1 MPYMLSIDSVWSK
14 AQDDDANI
22 AWSRGF
28 WSAMQRHSTGRLYL
42 KFAGHGEDADLVR
55 QAHGTEVYTRL
66 AAIKRTYERTNFF
79 RMNQTSGSPD
89 RRSCFADWCAAR
101 NSGWISAA
109 LHCWLAAETAS
120 DLVTECSHEDRLG
133 EQ

>member
-42 KFAGHGEDADLVR
+42 NFAGHGEDADLVR
-55 QAHGTEVYTRL
+55 QAHGTKFIQGSRQSSGL
-66 AAIKRTYERTNFF
+66 TN
-79 RMNQTSGSPD
+79 
-89 RRSCFADWCAAR
+89 AR
-101 NSGWISAA
+101 IFSA
-109 LHCWLAAETAS
+109 
-120 DLVTECSHEDRLG
+120 
-133 EQ
+133 